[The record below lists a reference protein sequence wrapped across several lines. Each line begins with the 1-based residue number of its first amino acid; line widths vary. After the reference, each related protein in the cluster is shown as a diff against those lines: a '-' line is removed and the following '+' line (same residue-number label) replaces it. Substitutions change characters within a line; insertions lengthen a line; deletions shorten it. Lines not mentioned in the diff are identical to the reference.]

1 MVTTMTH
8 TARAEL
14 THVVRQRYRAAT
26 GAEKRKILDEFIA
39 ATGYHEKS
47 AIRVLNAHLVIKQRR
62 ARSRPSLYDEA
73 VRAALIVLWE
83 ASDRVCGKRLRALLP
98 ILLPALERNGHL
110 HLAEPIRQ
118 KVLAMS
124 ASTIDRLLR
133 VPRSATV
140 LRKIRRAMPA
150 ARRRVP
156 VRTFADWN
164 EPPPGSM
171 EMDLVAHCG
180 EANRGSYVNSLV
192 LTDIAS
198 GWTEAAPLVV
208 RDSGLVVETLDRV
221 RRGLPFSLRALDVD
235 NGSEFVNESLIQ
247 YCLGHGIELTR
258 SRPWR
263 KNDQAWIEQKNGA
276 VVRRLLGYR
285 RFQGLSAA
293 QAITRLYGASRLFVN
308 FFQPS
313 FKLAEKHRQGAQVS
327 KRYHPPQ
334 TPCDRLLQAESL
346 PEPAKARLREVAG
359 ALDPL
364 KLLEEIRAVQ
374 AHLVTLADGARPPG
388 TIAESP
394 DLSSFV
400 ASLSS
405 AWRAGE
411 VRPTFS
417 VEAKPR
423 YLRGLQAMVQPD
435 VQRTPNNGAPPTTAT
450 PSLGPL
456 VSKRPKPVSE
466 RPRPIYATPGK
477 PVHHAFTMIWP
488 LICRRLEGCPNI
500 SSAQLFD
507 ELCMQFPG
515 RFHPRHLTR
524 CLEKRVRQWRQDARA
539 RGLVIPPRK
548 NRRFSNA
555 PRGRAQVPYS
565 CTAHLTEI
573 NQWLEEHP
581 DQTAKDLLIEFQA
594 RYPGIYRRSHLRTL
608 RRRVQAWR
616 REAIQRLIFKLHE
629 HTQDVSLRS
638 ESKMAPGQSETELL
652 ALSASDRVW
661 LKIDKILSSTPEL
674 TGTGNIAR
682 EAIGN
687 KIT

>member
-1 MVTTMTH
+1 MGSKMTH

-14 THVVRQRYRAAT
+14 THVVRRRYCEAT

-39 ATGYHEKS
+39 VTGYHEKS
-47 AIRVLNAHLVIKQRR
+47 AIRVLNAEPVTKGRR
-62 ARSRPSLYDEA
+62 TRSRPSLYDEA

-110 HLAEPIRQ
+110 HLADPMRQ

-133 VPRSATV
+133 EPRRATR
-140 LRKIRRAMPA
+140 LRKARRAMPA

-171 EMDLVAHCG
+171 EMDCVAHCG
-180 EANRGSYVNSLV
+180 DANRGSYVNSLV

-208 RDSGLVVETLDRV
+208 RESGLLVETLDRV
-221 RRGLPFSLRALDVD
+221 RLGLPFVLRALDVD
-235 NGSEFVNESLIQ
+235 NGSEFVNESLIN
-247 YCLGHGIELTR
+247 YCLTHGIELTR

-276 VVRRLLGYR
+276 VVRKLLGYR
-285 RFQGLSAA
+285 RFQGIAAA

-334 TPCDRLLQAESL
+334 TPCERLLHAESL
-346 PEPAKARLREVAG
+346 SEGAKVKLREVAG

-364 KLLEEIRAVQ
+364 KLLEEIRAMQ
-374 AHLVTLADGARPPG
+374 AHLVALADGGDAP
-388 TIAESP
+388 IATTEPP
-394 DLSSFV
+394 DLSGFV

-417 VEAKPR
+417 VGAKPR
-423 YLRGLQAMVQPD
+423 YLRSLQTMVQPD
-435 VQRTPNNGAPPTTAT
+435 VQRTPKKDTPPATAT
-450 PSLGPL
+450 SSLGPAA
-456 VSKRPKPVSE
+456 KAPKPVSE
-466 RPRPIYATPGK
+466 RPKLTYATPGK
-477 PVHHAFTMIWP
+477 PVYHAFTMIWP
-488 LICRRLEGCPNI
+488 LVCRRLEGCPSI
-500 SSAQLFD
+500 TSAQLFD
-507 ELCMQFPG
+507 ELCIQFPG
-515 RFHPRHLTR
+515 RFHPKHVNRLA
-524 CLEKRVRQWRQDARA
+524 KRVKQWRQDARA
-539 RGLVIPPRK
+539 LGVVLPPTK
-548 NRRFSNA
+548 YRRFSNK
-555 PRGRAQVPYS
+555 PRGPGAVPYS
-565 CTAHLTEI
+565 CVAHLNEMH
-573 NQWLEEHP
+573 QWLEEHP
-581 DQTAKDLLIEFQA
+581 DQTA
-594 RYPGIYRRSHLRTL
+594 
-608 RRRVQAWR
+608 
-616 REAIQRLIFKLHE
+616 
-629 HTQDVSLRS
+629 
-638 ESKMAPGQSETELL
+638 
-652 ALSASDRVW
+652 
-661 LKIDKILSSTPEL
+661 
-674 TGTGNIAR
+674 
-682 EAIGN
+682 
-687 KIT
+687 